1 MLYTMDH
8 NTGEV
13 RLDLQHGW
21 ASGTPPQPIALPLD
35 QRCDSE
41 VIICLFHNWFFGF
54 DHKVRIQKARRSVK
68 RRCIC
73 FESMAACPCPKS
85 CCS

>member
-21 ASGTPPQPIALPLD
+21 ASGTPPQPIPLPLD

-41 VIICLFHNWFFGF
+41 VIACLFHDWFFGF
-54 DHKVRIQKARRSVK
+54 DHKIRKARRSVK